1 MADNVKSIKQ
11 RNEKVIDELISGF
24 TFKDGVLTQNTYND
38 NFQKQKSYILLYAAK
53 KKNSTV
59 KEKENKSFGEKL
71 SCHDNRTLIPN
82 STLYNEL
89 ICHKKA
95 YSIYA

>member
-24 TFKDGVLTQNTYND
+24 TFKDGFLLKIHITIT
-38 NFQKQKSYILLYAAK
+38 FKYILLYAAK

-89 ICHKKA
+89 ICHKKP

>member
-53 KKNSTV
+53 KRIQPLKKRKTSLLVKNYHVMT
-59 KEKENKSFGEKL
+59 
-71 SCHDNRTLIPN
+71 T
-82 STLYNEL
+82 EL
-89 ICHKKA
+89 
-95 YSIYA
+95 